1 MKKVF
6 SILFTSLFFLTAVSA
21 QEMQDKEGFVSF
33 GGGAL
38 CFEVSCTK
46 PMVADNLDSA
56 FYGASFQVDGF
67 HDIFGLKMGF
77 DWQYINDTN
86 YLPFEVGF
94 NLHLPLS
101 FKNTVC
107 LDPHAGVAADICL
120 WNDNPIYGFS
130 WMGCIRLTIP
140 AWFVGFSV
148 YYKHSYYFPI
158 RRTDSKVDVGKLGIG
173 FQIYLDESGF

>member
-1 MKKVF
+1 MRF
-6 SILFTSLFFLTAVSA
+6 IHCMALRIILPAV
-21 QEMQDKEGFVSF
+21 VSP
-33 GGGAL
+33 L
-38 CFEVSCTK
+38 RHETV
-46 PMVADNLDSA
+46 
-56 FYGASFQVDGF
+56 
-67 HDIFGLKMGF
+67 
-77 DWQYINDTN
+77 
-86 YLPFEVGF
+86 
-94 NLHLPLS
+94 LS

-173 FQIYLDESGF
+173 FQIYLVESVF